1 MSNETTHESRG
12 WMRRLAR
19 WLVKRYYPNIEI
31 TGADRIPQSGPVL
44 LCANHANS
52 LLDAVMIGIVAHRPV
67 RFMARAPLFDHP
79 VLGPIKLANHPIHY
93 SETPAAIRS
102 VAPDLGQHTEEI
114 LLEIGYDW
122 ERITE
127 LQDKGVIL

>member
-1 MSNETTHESRG
+1 MSNEITHESRG

-52 LLDAVMIGIVAHRPV
+52 LLDAVMIGIVARRPV

-79 VLGPIKLANHPIHY
+79 VLGPPMRALGMI
-93 SETPAAIRS
+93 PAP
-102 VAPDLGQHTEEI
+102 APRLN
-114 LLEIGYDW
+114 
-122 ERITE
+122 
-127 LQDKGVIL
+127 